1 MLTIYLVSFFF
12 IGLLVYG
19 YRAKSKNEI
28 IDFAFSSRQL
38 TTPAL
43 IATLV
48 TTWYGGI
55 NEIGIEV
62 IHNGV
67 VTWVYFGLFYYI
79 SALVYAFYIAPKIL
93 KKNHSSLPILIF
105 ETYGKKPAL
114 ILTLI
119 LILYLL
125 PAPYLLILGQIISQ
139 IFNINLISAIII
151 GLIFSTIYTLKGG
164 FKSIIRTDQ
173 IQFIFMFLGFI
184 ILFIT
189 LILSDSFGI
198 DSLKNLIIHRPD
210 LFSIPGNTQWSY
222 IFMFAFLSLLTFLD
236 PSFYQRTFSGKNIF
250 TVKKSIVISVF
261 FWFLFDTMTISI
273 ALIYIDYAISNGID
287 PKFTTS
293 PYVEIAKVV
302 FFGKPIFMAIF
313 FISLLSVVM
322 STIDSYTFLAA
333 YTFKHDLNMILGK
346 KTTISDIRLGTLI
359 ILILSFI
366 LTQFFD
372 RALYFWYYFGGY
384 LLVSSFVPLICA
396 LFNVKLF
403 NTTYMIVISLVLT
416 LSWDILIING
426 ATSIPAVYI
435 GLTFSFL
442 WALFYKFK

>member
-19 YRAKSKNEI
+19 YKAKSKNEI

-105 ETYGKKPAL
+105 KTYGKKPAL

-173 IQFIFMFLGFI
+173 IQYIYI
-184 ILFIT
+184 IL
-189 LILSDSFGI
+189 G
-198 DSLKNLIIHRPD
+198 
-210 LFSIPGNTQWSY
+210 
-222 IFMFAFLSLLTFLD
+222 
-236 PSFYQRTFSGKNIF
+236 
-250 TVKKSIVISVF
+250 
-261 FWFLFDTMTISI
+261 
-273 ALIYIDYAISNGID
+273 
-287 PKFTTS
+287 
-293 PYVEIAKVV
+293 
-302 FFGKPIFMAIF
+302 
-313 FISLLSVVM
+313 
-322 STIDSYTFLAA
+322 
-333 YTFKHDLNMILGK
+333 
-346 KTTISDIRLGTLI
+346 
-359 ILILSFI
+359 
-366 LTQFFD
+366 
-372 RALYFWYYFGGY
+372 
-384 LLVSSFVPLICA
+384 
-396 LFNVKLF
+396 
-403 NTTYMIVISLVLT
+403 
-416 LSWDILIING
+416 
-426 ATSIPAVYI
+426 
-435 GLTFSFL
+435 
-442 WALFYKFK
+442 

>member
-19 YRAKSKNEI
+19 YKAKSKNEI

-79 SALVYAFYIAPKIL
+79 SALFYAFYIAPKIL
-93 KKNHSSLPILIF
+93 KKNYSSLPILF
-105 ETYGKKPAL
+105 FKTYGKKPAL

-151 GLIFSTIYTLKGG
+151 GLIFSTFYTLKGG

-173 IQFIFMFLGFI
+173 IQFIFMFIGFI

-210 LFSIPGNTQWSY
+210 LFSIPGNTQWPY

-302 FFGKPIFMAIF
+302 FYGKPIFMAIF

-333 YTFKHDLNMILGK
+333 YTFKHDLNVILGK
-346 KTTISDIRLGTLI
+346 KTTITDIRLGTII

-384 LLVSSFVPLICA
+384 LLVSSFVPLIYA
-396 LFNVKLF
+396 LFDVKLF
-403 NTTYMIVISLVLT
+403 NTTYMIVVSLVLT
-416 LSWDILIING
+416 LFWDILIING

-442 WALFYKFK
+442 WVLFYKFK